1 MKVVCTCT
9 RMSCYAIVS
18 SWHLHD
24 LHAYISYAIW
34 FFSCVCTHTRHA
46 MMLLY
51 LRSLALVRIRDAMA
65 LNVLLSLRNLTHV
78 DDAALLYVLLH
89 LHARTPYAMF
99 WWFLLV
105 VSIYP
110 PLTPWKF
117 WKHLEA
123 IPQRIA
129 WNNSLSITL
138 LIDFHC
144 WIDVSQGLGLSQGC
158 SDIFECL
165 YIQVWFRE
173 FRRLFGVGW
182 KFVWDYLRLVSECF
196 GWLES

>member
-1 MKVVCTCT
+1 MLRYCKFLAPARPARIHQLRYLIFFVC
-9 RMSCYAIVS
+9 
-18 SWHLHD
+18 LH
-24 LHAYISYAIW
+24 
-34 FFSCVCTHTRHA
+34 THTRHA

-89 LHARTPYAMF
+89 LHAHTPYAMF